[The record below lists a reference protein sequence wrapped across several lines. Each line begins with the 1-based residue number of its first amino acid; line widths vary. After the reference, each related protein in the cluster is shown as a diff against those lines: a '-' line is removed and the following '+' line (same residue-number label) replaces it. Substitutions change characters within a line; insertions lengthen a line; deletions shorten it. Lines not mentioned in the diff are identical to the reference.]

1 MTSPARTL
9 AIDIETFSSV
19 DLKKSGVY
27 KYTESPDFEIQ
38 LFSYSYNEGP
48 VHTLDLTAGEQL
60 PDGVIADL
68 VNEDCQKT
76 AFNANFEIT
85 CIGQYFGI
93 VLLPEQWECTMVK
106 ATMLGLP
113 SSLDAVSKALNLS
126 EAKNA
131 EGKAL
136 IRYFAIPCKPTKG
149 NGMRTRNEPWHDL
162 EKWERYCK
170 YNNQDVVVELAVRR
184 VIAFFIITE
193 KERLVWA
200 IDQRINSR
208 GVLLDPVFIQNALT
222 FYGTYNDRLAE
233 EAIKLTGLD
242 NPNSRNQLKDWL
254 EQAIDSEIIGLK
266 KTDIPAILE
275 KTDSNDVKRVL
286 QIRQEMAKTSVKKY
300 VAMAN
305 AICKD
310 NRVRG
315 LLQYY
320 GAGRTGRWAG
330 RLVQVQNLPRNELKD
345 LDLARRMVFD
355 GDEELFEIC
364 FGNVPDT
371 LSQLIRTAFVAP
383 AGRKLAV
390 ADFSAIEAVVIAWL
404 SGERWRLEVFNTHGK
419 IYEAS
424 AAQMFKVPIESV
436 TKGSDLRQ
444 KGKVSE
450 LALGYQGAVNALITM
465 GALKMG
471 LTKEELPKLVSMWR
485 NANKAIV
492 KLWQVVENAA
502 LDAVDSGAPQRLMY
516 GLTFYTKVCSH
527 FTVLFI
533 RLPSGREL
541 SYLNPKIV
549 TNRFGNPALTYEGM
563 DQTTKK
569 WKRQDTYGGKL
580 VENIVQAIARDCL
593 AEALLKM
600 DSSGYD
606 MVMHVHDEIVSEIP
620 ESLTLD
626 EVNAIMSAP
635 ISWAPGLP
643 LRADS
648 YETKYYKKD

>member
-1 MTSPARTL
+1 MNSPTRTL

-27 KYTESPDFEIQ
+27 KYAEAPDFEIQ

-48 VHTLDLTAGEQL
+48 VTTLDLTMGEQL
-60 PDGVIADL
+60 PDEVIADL
-68 VNEDCQKT
+68 VNVDCRKT

-85 CIGQYFGI
+85 CISKYFGI
-93 VLLPEQWECTMVK
+93 TLLPEQWECTMVK

-131 EGKAL
+131 EGKTL

-162 EKWERYCK
+162 EKWTRYIQ
-170 YNNQDVVVELAVRR
+170 YNNQDVVVELAIRKA
-184 VIAFFIITE
+184 IAFFAITE
-193 KERLVWA
+193 KEREVWA

-208 GVLLDPVFIQNALT
+208 GVLLDPSFIQNALS
-222 FYGTYNDRLAE
+222 FYNTYNENLAN

-254 EQAIDSEIIGLK
+254 EAAIDIEITGLK
-266 KTDIPAILE
+266 KADIPAMLE

-300 VAMAN
+300 VAMVN

-345 LDLARRMVFD
+345 LDLARRMVCA

-383 AGRKLAV
+383 AGHKLAV

-471 LTKEELPKLVSMWR
+471 LTEEELPKLVSMWR

-527 FTVLFI
+527 FNVLFI

-600 DSSGYD
+600 NACGYQ
-606 MVMHVHDEIVSEIP
+606 MVMHIHDEIVTEIP
-620 ESLTLD
+620 ESSTLD
-626 EVNAIMSAP
+626 EVNAIMSSP
-635 ISWAPGLP
+635 IPWAPGLP